1 MANHKAFLLAAIVLM
16 SGSFIRGLGFI
27 NLNHIELDP

>member
-1 MANHKAFLLAAIVLM
+1 MTNHKAFLLAAIVLV
-16 SGSFIRGLGFI
+16 SSSIIRGLRFI